1 MSFLSVEE
9 QLAIIKRGA
18 IEILPEEELIEKLK
32 KSRSTNTPLKV
43 KLGVDPTRPDLHLG
57 HSVILRK
64 MRQFQDLGHE
74 VILII
79 GGFTAAIGDP
89 SGQNKT
95 RPPLTEKQ
103 VMENAA
109 TYIEQAKKI
118 LDEDKLT
125 LTNNN
130 DWLGSM
136 NFMDVIKLA
145 SKLTVARMIERD
157 DFSKRYENNEAIS
170 LHEFLYPLAQGQ
182 DSVYLKSDIELGG
195 TDQKF
200 NLLVGRQLQKDEGL
214 SPQVCL
220 MMPLLVGTDGSAKM
234 SKSYDNYIGIDEP
247 ASEMYG
253 KTLSVPDELIYT
265 YFELVTDIET
275 EELPVIKE
283 KAEKDPRNTKHDLAF
298 KIVEMYHGLE
308 AAKSARE
315 HFEQTVINKQV
326 PDDAPVFELST
337 GEEHRLLDVVNETGF
352 SPSNG
357 ESKRMMKQGGISLD
371 DEKIQDMGYTFS
383 IESGEEKVIKVG
395 KRNFGILRGK

>member
-1 MSFLSVEE
+1 MSFLPVEE

-18 IEILPEEELIEKLK
+18 IENVREQELIEKLK
-32 KSRSTNTPLKV
+32 KSIKTNTPLKV

-79 GGFTAAIGDP
+79 GGFTAMIGDP
-89 SGQNKT
+89 TGQNKT
-95 RPPLTEKQ
+95 RPALTEKD
-103 VMENAA
+103 VMDNAE

-130 DWLGSM
+130 DWLGTMS
-136 NFMDVIKLA
+136 FMDVIKLS

-157 DFSKRYENNEAIS
+157 DFSKRYANNEAIS

-214 SPQVCL
+214 DPQVCL

-253 KTLSVPDELIYT
+253 KTLSVPDDLIYT
-265 YFELVTDIET
+265 YFELVTDAEI
-275 EELPVIKE
+275 EELPKVKE
-283 KAEKDPRNTKHDLAF
+283 KAEKDPRNAKHDLAF
-298 KIVEMYHGLE
+298 KIVEMYHGVD
-308 AAKSARE
+308 AATSARE
-315 HFEQTVINKQV
+315 HFQQTVINKQV
-326 PDDAPVFELST
+326 PDDAPIFELT
-337 GEEHRLLDVVNETGF
+337 AGEEHRLLNVVNETGF
-352 SPSNG
+352 TPSNG

-371 DEKIQDMGYTFS
+371 DEKIQDMGHTFS
-383 IESGEEKVIKVG
+383 LEAGEEKVIKVG
-395 KRNFGILRGK
+395 KRNFGILKGI

>member
-383 IESGEEKVIKVG
+383 IVSGEEKVIKVG